1 MIIVNDKLCDE
12 DKVNFIEG
20 LSFGRGLFETILV
33 KKEPI
38 FLSQHLERINT
49 GLIKIGISNH
59 ITPDYVRENISKLQ
73 AVNCAVKMIVTSN
86 NVTFVKRE
94 ISYIEK
100 QYKDGFSLLVSDNR
114 RNKYSSLTY
123 LKSINYLDNILERE
137 KTLKAGYD
145 EALFL
150 NTDNEI
156 CEGSVSNIFYV
167 NKGKVYTPTVECGLL
182 NGIVRKYIINRY
194 NAIEGKYRLED
205 LYNCDGVFITNSLM
219 GVMKIVKIN
228 NYSINQNE
236 IIQKIREDYNKT
248 LINL

>member
-12 DKVNFIEG
+12 GKVNFIEG

-38 FLSQHLERINT
+38 FLSQHIERINE

-59 ITPDYVRENISKLQ
+59 ITPDYVRDNISKLQ

-86 NVTFVKRE
+86 NITFVKRDL
-94 ISYIEK
+94 SYTKK
-100 QYKDGFSLLVSDNR
+100 QYIDGFTLLVSGNR

-137 KTLKAGYD
+137 KTLKAGYN

-156 CEGSVSNIFYV
+156 CEGSVSNIFFV
-167 NKGKVYTPTVECGLL
+167 KQSKVYTPAVKCGLL
-182 NGIVRKYIINRY
+182 NGVVRRFIIDKY
-194 NAIEGKYRLED
+194 NAIEGKYNAQD

-228 NYSINQNE
+228 NNSINQTD
-236 IIQKIREDYNKT
+236 IIQKISDEYNEF
-248 LINL
+248 IH